1 MKKIKMF
8 NQLKLSIFSNNR
20 IVIENYNELIDINE
34 EEITVDRYQILGTF
48 LKITKMDN
56 FFIEIEGTIR
66 QIVINEWL

>member
-66 QIVINEWL
+66 QIVINE